1 MLERLCS
8 KVLKMESL
16 TPLSS
21 LLEKRFMKVGTS
33 TTLETMNSSTD
44 TIDSTVPLDLL
55 VLLEKLHSE
64 VLKSLTMMSNN
75 TTNAL
80 SS

>member
-1 MLERLCS
+1 
-8 KVLKMESL
+8 
-16 TPLSS
+16 
-21 LLEKRFMKVGTS
+21 
-33 TTLETMNSSTD
+33 
-44 TIDSTVPLDLL
+44 VPLDLL